1 MYRFE
6 ARYVGRSQGKSSTKA
21 AAHNTG
27 KRTSAVAAAAYLSRA
42 AITDERTGE
51 TWDYSHHFGGA
62 GAYLMLPPGMLP
74 SLSNRPALWNQ
85 IERIENRKDSM
96 LAPDFIVT
104 ADWRL
109 SREQQW
115 AAIKEFAWEQIVS
128 QGKPADI
135 GLHIYGEPWSARAK
149 KTADKLEEWKAKGIP
164 FYEMADAPKEDSGPH
179 VAIHRFNNGKAKEY
193 YLYQPHFHVM
203 TTFRKVDPESPT
215 GFAKHKE
222 TVTKRHW
229 AVEAG
234 EQLDRYRAAWARIGA
249 NALEDAGL
257 PLAAARFRIGHL
269 TLPEQRTAAKERGD
283 MDWAKQ
289 LDRMPEPKKGP
300 VAAKM
305 EREDRGHE
313 ANAIADWQL
322 VKDHNALKA
331 RMNDR
336 QERIDNLQE
345 ERKKRMEPEEQY
357 AEDQRNSFDGRV
369 KQQLDMIE
377 RMAESGRERDRF
389 RLAFEADQGEAAK
402 LAEERLYRRTQDA
415 DITDARTRWL
425 EAVADSPRQREWE
438 QSLAAAVGIEGARA
452 KREHDELTKEAKLA
466 KDDPDKQKDILMR
479 RDIQFWDYMALT
491 EERQVDISRGITG
504 YTQRRDLNEPDDQ
517 PVKRPWEVH
526 RDAAREY
533 REVANQLRQER
544 EEHNERVSWKELD
557 KIDKEVTAFADR
569 INAAKGRQEPS
580 PDNQAEEPERQNRP
594 DGEWRE
600 VDPDKEIFDPGRHFQ
615 FNQTTGKPEVWEPAQ
630 NREEQ
635 VAAYLARESN
645 AQSRLDIDQRND
657 GYALVR
663 NGEREEVIGWAPT
676 REDLHDLIVDRMIRE
691 QASQPQR
698 ENPFDIY
705 ARQVGDDAARE
716 TTELRDGRKEM
727 PEPELSDADKEALA
741 ELGRQANNNEKQIAQ
756 QQERSRERGGGMS
769 L

>member
-6 ARYVGRSQGKSSTKA
+6 ARYVGRSQGKSSTKT

-27 KRTSAVAAAAYLSRA
+27 KRTSAVASAAYLARA
-42 AITDERTGE
+42 AITDERTGQ
-51 TWDYSHHFGGA
+51 TWDYSRHFGGA
-62 GAYLMLPPGMLP
+62 GAELMLPPGALP
-74 SLSNRPALWNQ
+74 WMNDRSKLWNQ
-85 IERIENRKDSM
+85 IEKIENRKDSM

-149 KTADKLEEWKAKGIP
+149 KTAQKLDEWKAKGIP

-179 VAIHRFNNGKAKEY
+179 IAIHRSKSGKIKEY

-203 TTFRKVDPESPT
+203 TTFRKIDPESST

-257 PLAAARFRIGHL
+257 PLAAARFRVGHQK
-269 TLPEQRTAAKERGD
+269 LPEQREAAKERGD
-283 MDWAKQ
+283 LEWAKQ

-300 VAAKM
+300 VAAKL

-313 ANAIADWQL
+313 AHAITDWQL
-322 VKDHNALKA
+322 VKDYNALKA

-345 ERKKRMEPEEQY
+345 ERKKRMQPEEQY
-357 AEDQRNSFDGRV
+357 AEDQRRAFDGKV
-369 KQQLDMIE
+369 KEQLDQIE
-377 RMAESGRERDRF
+377 AMAESGRERDRF
-389 RLAFEADQGEAAK
+389 RQAFEAEQEEAEK
-402 LAEERLYRRTQDA
+402 LAKDRLYSRTQDA

-438 QSLAAAVGIEGARA
+438 QALAAAVGIEGARA
-452 KREHDELTKEAKLA
+452 KREHDELTKEAALA
-466 KDDPDKQKDILMR
+466 KDDPDKQKDILLK

-491 EERQVDISRGITG
+491 EERQVGISRGITG
-504 YTQRRDLNEPDDQ
+504 YTQRRDLNEPDDK

-526 RDAAREY
+526 RDAALEY
-533 REVANQLRQER
+533 REIANQLRQER
-544 EEHNERVSWKELD
+544 EEHNERAAVKEMQQ
-557 KIDKEVTAFADR
+557 IDRDITAGGERIFA
-569 INAAKGRQEPS
+569 AARAKQEAA
-580 PDNQAEEPERQNRP
+580 NTTEQADATAQNRR
-594 DGEWRE
+594 DGQWRE
-600 VDPDKEIFDPGRHFQ
+600 VDSDKEIFDPGRQFQ

-630 NREEQ
+630 TKEEQ

-645 AQSRLDIDQRND
+645 TQSRLDIDQRND

-663 NGEREEVIGWAPT
+663 NGEREEVVGWAPT
-676 REDLHDLIVDRMIRE
+676 REDLHELIVDRLNRE

-698 ENPFDIY
+698 ENPFDTM
-705 ARQVGDDAARE
+705 ARRDQERHDAARE
-716 TTELRDGRKEM
+716 TTDARKER
-727 PEPELSDADKEALA
+727 PEAELSDLAKERMAMLGMQWNA
-741 ELGRQANNNEKQIAQ
+741 EEREISQAQD
-756 QQERSRERGGGMS
+756 RSRGGGMS
-769 L
+769 R